1 MVSDVIFHEGTSPG
15 LLLEVEDKWFMHQSC
30 DATSGAFLITFLLVT
45 KRLHYSTLES
55 AGAAPLQSCYDHA
68 NSSFYHSIPACAGC
82 ERDREHLQLF
92 LRLKY
97 STVNLVI
104 SKVDGKGEM
113 SDTSEINNAG
123 TSGVPR
129 LCSGETLLFMRTE
142 QILYILHDP

>member
-45 KRLHYSTLES
+45 KRLHYSALEN
-55 AGAAPLQSCYDHA
+55 AGAILLRPRD
-68 NSSFYHSIPACAGC
+68 SSFYHSIPALAGC
-82 ERDREHLQLF
+82 ERDHEHLQLF

-123 TSGVPR
+123 MSGVPR
-129 LCSGETLLFMRTE
+129 LCSEETLLFMRTE